1 MSVRIGI
8 DIGGT
13 RIDAAAVEETADGG
27 HRVLAQHAV
36 PTVRGPEG
44 IRAGLR
50 TAYGQLLDHLGE
62 ATPVTGLGIGVP
74 GIVSD
79 GRVAHAVNLGLDG
92 RPLDLAGEAAVLT
105 AVPVR
110 VENDVKAA
118 AWGAAQWLRATE
130 GAGPDVDLALLNVGT
145 GLAAGLVLDGSLRR
159 GSRGL
164 AGEIGHLVTD
174 RDGPL
179 CPCGKR
185 GCLELY
191 ASGGGLARRWAGS
204 AVELMA
210 AAAAG
215 DENARAVRD
224 DLVAG
229 LAQAVRI
236 LVQATDVAQV
246 VLAGGVVTST
256 PALQGALLAELR
268 SHAAD
273 SGFEQH
279 LAVHERVRWLPEGYP
294 AGSVGAALLPAGE

>member
-1 MSVRIGI
+1 MSVRVGI

-13 RIDAAAVEETADGG
+13 RIDAAAVAEGRDGN
-27 HRVLAQHAV
+27 HRILLQHAV
-36 PTVRGPEG
+36 PTVRGREG
-44 IRAGLR
+44 IREGLR
-50 TAYGQLLDHLGE
+50 TAYTQLLERLGTE
-62 ATPVTGLGIGVP
+62 RPVASLGIGVP
-74 GIVSD
+74 GIVSG
-79 GRVAHAVNLGLDG
+79 GRVSHAVNLGLDG
-92 RPLDLAGEAAVLT
+92 DPFDLAAEAGALT

-110 VENDVKAA
+110 VDNDVKAA
-118 AWGAAQWLRATE
+118 AWGAAQWLRATD
-130 GAGPDVDLALLNVGT
+130 GAGADVDLALLNVGT
-145 GLAAGLVLDGSLRR
+145 GLAAGLVLNGSLRR

-174 RDGPL
+174 RSGPP

-191 ASGGGLARRWAGS
+191 ASGGGLARRWSGS
-204 AVELMA
+204 AAQLMVA
-210 AAAAG
+210 AADG
-215 DENARAVRD
+215 DAHAQRVRE

-236 LVQATDVAQV
+236 LVQATDVEQV

-268 SHAAD
+268 SHGAD

-279 LAVHERVRWLPEGYP
+279 LAVHERVRWLPEDYP
-294 AGSVGAALLPAGE
+294 AGSVGAALLPGEG